1 MKQTIL
7 IFGGLSIA
15 ILILFQISKLSLLH
29 FQGDNDFFVVIL
41 GVLFIAIGFVLNR
54 FLHKKDKEDSTTR
67 SINEDQLKKT
77 NLSKQEYKILT
88 LMAQG
93 LSNMEIAEDL
103 FISENT
109 VKTHVSKILLK
120 LNARRRTQA
129 IRIGRDLNII

>member
-29 FQGDNDFFVVIL
+29 FQGDNDFFIVVL

-54 FLHKKDKEDSTTR
+54 FLHKKDKARATIQAID
-67 SINEDQLKKT
+67 EDQLKKT

-120 LNARRRTQA
+120 LNAKRRTQA
-129 IRIGRDLNII
+129 IRIGRELNII